1 MKRIDGRL
9 AGVMAAVLTVAACA
23 PQVVAPTVP
32 VMPGQGKQFD
42 QFANDQ
48 ATCEAYANQ
57 QIAPLTQQANNNGLG
72 QALITTALGA
82 GLGAAIGGGR
92 GAAIG
97 AASSRGRQRQHGR
110 LELGP
115 RRSLGSGGRVQHV
128 LRAVHAG
135 KGQRHPRRAA
145 AAGLRPRRGPAA
157 AGRLRPRARRA
168 GAASAAAVRACSV
181 LSAAAPSRRGRFRY

>member
-9 AGVMAAVLTVAACA
+9 AGVMVAVLTVAACA
-23 PQVVAPTVP
+23 PQTMAPTVP
-32 VMPGQGKQFD
+32 VMPGQGKPFD

-72 QALITTALGA
+72 TALLGTALGA

-97 AASSRGRQRQHGR
+97 AASGAVVGTSMGA
-110 LELGP
+110 
-115 RRSLGSGGRVQHV
+115 SSSA
-128 LRAVHAG
+128 RAGMGIQGQYNMYYAQCMSS
-135 KGQRHPRRAA
+135 KGNAVPGAPPPPGYA
-145 AAGLRPRRGPAA
+145 PAA
-157 AGRLRPRARRA
+157 APPPAGYGPGPGAPVPPPPPR
-168 GAASAAAVRACSV
+168 
-181 LSAAAPSRRGRFRY
+181 

>member
-48 ATCEAYANQ
+48 ATCEAYAQQ
-57 QIAPLTQQANNNGLG
+57 QIAPLTQQANNAGIG
-72 QALITTALGA
+72 QTLLTTALGA
-82 GLGAAIGGGR
+82 GLGAAFGGGR

-97 AASSRGRQRQHGR
+97 AASGAVVG
-110 LELGP
+110 
-115 RRSLGSGGRVQHV
+115 GSMG
-128 LRAVHAG
+128 ASNSA
-135 KGQRHPRRAA
+135 
-145 AAGLRPRRGPAA
+145 
-157 AGRLRPRARRA
+157 RA
-168 GAASAAAVRACSV
+168 GAGIQGQYNMFYAQCMTAKGNAVPG
-181 LSAAAPSRRGRFRY
+181 APPPPGYAPPGYAPPGSPPGYAPGPGAPMPPPPPQ

>member
-23 PQVVAPTVP
+23 PQAMAPTVP

-97 AASSRGRQRQHGR
+97 AASGAVVG
-110 LELGP
+110 
-115 RRSLGSGGRVQHV
+115 GSMG
-128 LRAVHAG
+128 ASNSA
-135 KGQRHPRRAA
+135 
-145 AAGLRPRRGPAA
+145 
-157 AGRLRPRARRA
+157 RA
-168 GAASAAAVRACSV
+168 GAGIQGQYNMFYARCMTAKGNAIPG
-181 LSAAAPSRRGRFRY
+181 APPPPGYAPPPAGYGPAPGAPVPPPPPR